1 MTHTTFQAIQTPI
14 RSISLVIASLVFVAL
29 SGAAILG
36 VCGRSTMNLS
46 VQFIGMTNITA
57 ADASMQI
64 IWITNSTA
72 GQTLPIPVS
81 GEGATGRCA
90 LFWVTNITAHHIW
103 FQTTSVEQK
112 TETGWQAFI
121 PSHRSW
127 SGVGGSQWLPRS
139 GRVQAVG
146 WPPGLPTNASWRL
159 RVRYGRDPSL
169 LGMMINQKAGR
180 VIFHSGTARTLIAS
194 SEVKQ

>member
-1 MTHTTFQAIQTPI
+1 M
-14 RSISLVIASLVFVAL
+14 RRRSLVIASLVFVAL

-36 VCGRSTMNLS
+36 VCGRSTINLS
-46 VQFIGMTNITA
+46 VQFIGMTNLAT
-57 ADASMQI
+57 
-64 IWITNSTA
+64 
-72 GQTLPIPVS
+72 GQTFPTPVS

-112 TETGWQAFI
+112 TETGWQVFI
-121 PSHRSW
+121 PSRRSW
-127 SGVGGSQWLPRS
+127 SGVGGSDRLPSS

-159 RVRYGRDPSL
+159 RVRYGRDPSP
-169 LGMMINQKAGR
+169 LGNIINQKLGR
-180 VIFHSGTARTLIAS
+180 VIFHSGTERTLIAS